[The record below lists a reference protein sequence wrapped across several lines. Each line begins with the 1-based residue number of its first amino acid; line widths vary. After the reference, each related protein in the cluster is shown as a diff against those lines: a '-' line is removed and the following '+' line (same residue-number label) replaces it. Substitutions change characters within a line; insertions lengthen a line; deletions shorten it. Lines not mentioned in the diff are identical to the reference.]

1 MRAKPSRSGSGAGIP
16 AGLKTL
22 MTTTIGGQPLALWI
36 LVAAG
41 LLTVIILAAMI
52 FIRAAG

>member
-1 MRAKPSRSGSGAGIP
+1 MP

-36 LVAAG
+36 LVATG

-52 FIRAAG
+52 FIRTAG